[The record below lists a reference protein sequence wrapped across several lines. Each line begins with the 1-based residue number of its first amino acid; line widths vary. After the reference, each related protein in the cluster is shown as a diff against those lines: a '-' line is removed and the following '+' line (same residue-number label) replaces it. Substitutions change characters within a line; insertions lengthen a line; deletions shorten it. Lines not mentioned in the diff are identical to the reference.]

1 MYSLHCT
8 KKLLDRIKQPLAM
21 PPPPP
26 PTTALGNWYAT
37 ALYWKP
43 QLALLV
49 NEQTLLPVLMPLAP
63 ASTLAARFGD
73 ELAAALSRHGAGQ
86 EFIERELAAM
96 TEVAMCKTANR
107 SVVGTMN
114 EFSFLAEG
122 YREYLETSDLVTLS
136 MRLSN
141 TPCSLIKYN
150 SPARLL
156 RELFGDAVR

>member
-63 ASTLAARFGD
+63 ALTLAARFRD
-73 ELAAALSRHGAGQ
+73 ELAAALSRHGASQ
-86 EFIERELAAM
+86 EFIKRELAAM
-96 TEVAMCKTANR
+96 TEVAMGKTANR
-107 SVVGTMN
+107 SVVGIMN

-122 YREYLETSDLVTLS
+122 YRDYLETADLMILS
-136 MRLSN
+136 MRLAD
-141 TPCSLIKYN
+141 TPCSPIKYN
-150 SPARLL
+150 SPARLIK
-156 RELFGDAVR
+156 ELFSDAVR